1 MKLKVLRLSDFRNF
15 LHLVVPLAPGLNF
28 FVGDNG
34 QGKTN
39 FLEAVHLLSRG
50 SSFRPIEAGSLIRQG
65 ASRAKISGRFED
77 HHLDNSV
84 EMVIENG
91 KKTIL
96 LNGKRTNS
104 ATLANLFPTV
114 LFSPESLSA
123 IKEGPEIR
131 RKVIDEL
138 LVNHSPQQIRLL
150 REYTRALKARNRLL
164 KNISENSGMRREQEL
179 ALESLNKIYLLL
191 ATQVTSAKI
200 KAILD
205 IQPYFA
211 QAISTIAEQRPG
223 DISVDYLISGRSA
236 LSWTDSEVFDALQ
249 NRHHELARHE
259 MSYGSSLVGPHRHD
273 VKFLFAGND
282 SRFYCS
288 QGQQRALILA
298 LKTAEIVYHHKVHAT
313 YPVLLLDDVMSEL
326 DVKRRVNLM
335 KFLEGISA
343 QTLIT
348 STDLTWS
355 DHFGVERNSVFSVAS
370 GQVEPRITDRQQFEV
385 T

>member
-236 LSWTDSEVFDALQ
+236 LS
-249 NRHHELARHE
+249 
-259 MSYGSSLVGPHRHD
+259 
-273 VKFLFAGND
+273 
-282 SRFYCS
+282 
-288 QGQQRALILA
+288 
-298 LKTAEIVYHHKVHAT
+298 
-313 YPVLLLDDVMSEL
+313 
-326 DVKRRVNLM
+326 
-335 KFLEGISA
+335 
-343 QTLIT
+343 
-348 STDLTWS
+348 
-355 DHFGVERNSVFSVAS
+355 FS
-370 GQVEPRITDRQQFEV
+370 
-385 T
+385 